1 MTERACAHTH
11 TYTHTDS
18 IGLEFTRSFTRL
30 SLYSKDNLKN
40 KMENLQKF
48 VSIILYSI

>member
-1 MTERACAHTH
+1 MTELTHTH
-11 TYTHTDS
+11 THTLTNS
-18 IGLEFTRSFTRL
+18 IVLEFTRSFMRL